1 VIWLISSMRI
11 WGFFNFCLETTKLSL
26 VSEKMEKYGK
36 DDGDWIFVL
45 HCSVGNK
52 RISSIEN

>member
-1 VIWLISSMRI
+1 
-11 WGFFNFCLETTKLSL
+11 
-26 VSEKMEKYGK
+26 MEMYGI